1 MQKIIRTRF
10 APSPTGFMHV
20 GNLRSALYEFLVAK
34 SQGGEFILR
43 IEDTDQ
49 ERLVE
54 GSVEHIYQ
62 TLAEVKLNYDEG
74 PDIGG
79 PHAPYVQSERLARYL
94 PYAEQLVKEDKA
106 YYCFCSKDRLDSLHQ
121 DSEISEDEQ
130 SEVPDHFGYDRHCRD
145 LDQTTIET
153 KLAAGEPYVI
163 RQKMPLTGT
172 TTFHDE
178 IFGDISV
185 ENKELEDQILIKSD
199 GYPTYNFA
207 NVIDDHEMEITH
219 VVRGSEYLSST
230 PKYNLLY
237 EAFGWEIPKYVHL
250 PLILGEDG
258 TKLSKRHG
266 ATTFEELSKQ
276 GYLTEAII
284 NYIAFLGWAPS
295 KDTRE
300 IFSLKE
306 LCEVFTI
313 SGISKSPAT
322 FDYNKL
328 AWYNEQYIRNMDVA
342 TFKNW
347 LEPEAREFFGNK
359 SYDPDLLA
367 EMLQNRITKRT
378 DLPVMLDFV
387 KEPDPFNPEMYIHKK
402 SKLTPELAVQVLG
415 IIADRITDSEIYER
429 DYLHGLL
436 MNLGPELE
444 LKTGQIM
451 NPVRIAL
458 SGRQVTPGGSIELL
472 LLLGKEESLKR
483 LTEAVYNLTEY
494 LADQD
499 QATS

>member
-1 MQKIIRTRF
+1 MSQKVRTRF

-20 GNLRSALYEFLVAK
+20 GNLRSALYEYLVAK
-34 SQGGEFILR
+34 SQGGDFILR

-54 GSVEHIYQ
+54 SAVERIYQ
-62 TLAEVKLNYDEG
+62 TLQTVHLQYDEG

-79 PHAPYVQSERLARYL
+79 PHAPYVQSERLDRYL
-94 PYAEQLVKEDKA
+94 PYAKQLIKQDKA
-106 YYCFCSKDRLDSLHQ
+106 YYCFCSKERLDSLH
-121 DSEISEDEQ
+121 EQ
-130 SEVPDHFGYDRHCRD
+130 TNDDFSGYDRHCRD
-145 LDQTTIET
+145 LS
-153 KLAAGEPYVI
+153 AAEIQSNLDAGLPYVI

-178 IFGDISV
+178 IFGDITV

-258 TKLSKRHG
+258 VKLSKRHG
-266 ATTFEELSKQ
+266 ATTFEALLNE

-295 KDTRE
+295 KDERE
-300 IFSLKE
+300 ILSLQELIDAFS
-306 LCEVFTI
+306 I
-313 SGISKSPAT
+313 SGISKSPAV

-328 AWYNEQYIRNMDVA
+328 AWYNEQYIRAMSAED
-342 TFKNW
+342 FQEW
-347 LEPEAREFFGNK
+347 LKPELDRFYDGA
-359 SYDPDLLA
+359 SYDAALIGG
-367 EMLQNRITKRT
+367 MLQSRIAKRS
-378 DLPVMLDFV
+378 DLPQMLDFV
-387 KEPDPFNPEMYIHKK
+387 KEPGEFDVQMYFHKR
-402 SKLTPELAVQVLG
+402 SKLDPQIAEKVLRIVAEKLPELAFEESVLH
-415 IIADRITDSEIYER
+415 DF
-429 DYLHGLL
+429 L
-436 MNLGPELE
+436 MNLCQELE
-444 LKTGQIM
+444 LKTGAIM

-458 SGRQVTPGGSIELL
+458 SGKQVTPGGSIELL
-472 LLLGKEESLKR
+472 LLLGKEESLQR
-483 LTEAVYNLTEY
+483 INSVIAELAAYNAENPV
-494 LADQD
+494 
-499 QATS
+499 